1 MNNSYV
7 QQYSKVGMQT
17 GVASA
22 DPHRLILML
31 LEGALTSVI
40 YAKKE
45 MEAGNIAEKGEAI
58 SKVIRIIG
66 ELDASL
72 NMEAGGELAHNLRR
86 LYDYMSIRLIEANV
100 NNASEKLSEVAT
112 LFFQLKSGWEGI
124 EEEVRNV
131 AQQNKVRPP
140 EEMVSYGKV

>member
-112 LFFQLKSGWEGI
+112 LFFQLKSAWEGI
-124 EEEVRNV
+124 EEEVRTV
-131 AQQNKVRPP
+131 SPQNKVRPP

>member
-72 NMEAGGELAHNLRR
+72 NMEAGGELAHHLRR

-100 NNASEKLSEVAT
+100 NNVSEKLSEVAM
-112 LFFQLKSGWEGI
+112 LLFQLKSGWEGI
-124 EEEVRNV
+124 EEEVRNM